1 MLPLSN
7 NIYYPSDLTEN
18 AIQLI
23 GENDGIFDNEDY
35 ILFYAEGIDTYNVE
49 SQTYNNLYDSK
60 SYYYITTS
68 GGDGKG
74 LRTPTQWSSDISVT
88 TFDDHQFHELDLINI
103 AKLGRQW
110 FGESFDIKQDQE
122 FEFNFPNIDVSTL

>member
-1 MLPLSN
+1 MLLSN

-35 ILFYAEGIDTYNVE
+35 FSMLKVYTYNVE

-68 GGDGKG
+68 GDGKG
-74 LRTPTQWSSDISVT
+74 LRKPTQW
-88 TFDDHQFHELDLINI
+88 
-103 AKLGRQW
+103 
-110 FGESFDIKQDQE
+110 
-122 FEFNFPNIDVSTL
+122 

>member
-35 ILFYAEGIDTYNVE
+35 MFYAEGIDTYNVE

-68 GGDGKG
+68 GTGKG
-74 LRTPTQWSSDISVT
+74 LNQPTQAKHISVT
-88 TFDDHQFHELDLINI
+88 TFDDHQFHELDLIYC
-103 AKLGRQW
+103 
-110 FGESFDIKQDQE
+110 
-122 FEFNFPNIDVSTL
+122 

>member
-23 GENDGIFDNEDY
+23 GETMESLITKI

-74 LRTPTQWSSDISVT
+74 LRTQTNPMEAAT
-88 TFDDHQFHELDLINI
+88 
-103 AKLGRQW
+103 
-110 FGESFDIKQDQE
+110 
-122 FEFNFPNIDVSTL
+122 

>member
-1 MLPLSN
+1 
-7 NIYYPSDLTEN
+7 
-18 AIQLI
+18 
-23 GENDGIFDNEDY
+23 
-35 ILFYAEGIDTYNVE
+35 LFYAEGIDTYNVE

-74 LRTPTQWSSDISVT
+74 LRTNQPNGSSDISVT

-122 FEFNFPNIDVSTL
+122 FEFNFPNIDVSTPVKN

>member
-1 MLPLSN
+1 LETEEKCYRCQHLLPFRFN
-7 NIYYPSDLTEN
+7 RKCNTTYR
-18 AIQLI
+18 
-23 GENDGIFDNEDY
+23 ENDGIFDNDY

-74 LRTPTQWSSDISVT
+74 LRTQTNPMEAAT
-88 TFDDHQFHELDLINI
+88 
-103 AKLGRQW
+103 
-110 FGESFDIKQDQE
+110 
-122 FEFNFPNIDVSTL
+122 

>member
-1 MLPLSN
+1 LKRRKKCYRCQITFITRFN
-7 NIYYPSDLTEN
+7 RKCNTTYR
-18 AIQLI
+18 
-23 GENDGIFDNEDY
+23 ENDGIFDNEDY

-74 LRTPTQWSSDISVT
+74 VETNPMEAAT
-88 TFDDHQFHELDLINI
+88 
-103 AKLGRQW
+103 
-110 FGESFDIKQDQE
+110 
-122 FEFNFPNIDVSTL
+122 

>member
-1 MLPLSN
+1 MLKVS
-7 NIYYPSDLTEN
+7 
-18 AIQLI
+18 
-23 GENDGIFDNEDY
+23 
-35 ILFYAEGIDTYNVE
+35 YNVE

-68 GGDGKG
+68 GDGKG
-74 LRTPTQWSSDISVT
+74 LDTNQQWNNDISVT

-110 FGESFDIKQDQE
+110 FESFDIKQDQDLNLI
-122 FEFNFPNIDVSTL
+122 FQT

>member
-74 LRTPTQWSSDISVT
+74 LRTTNGSDISVT

-122 FEFNFPNIDVSTL
+122 FEFNFQT

>member
-1 MLPLSN
+1 
-7 NIYYPSDLTEN
+7 
-18 AIQLI
+18 
-23 GENDGIFDNEDY
+23 
-35 ILFYAEGIDTYNVE
+35 LFYAEGIDTYNVE

-74 LRTPTQWSSDISVT
+74 LRTQTNPMEVAKSVT

-103 AKLGRQW
+103 ATKVTMVW
-110 FGESFDIKQDQE
+110 
-122 FEFNFPNIDVSTL
+122 

>member
-49 SQTYNNLYDSK
+49 SQTYNN
-60 SYYYITTS
+60 I
-68 GGDGKG
+68 
-74 LRTPTQWSSDISVT
+74 
-88 TFDDHQFHELDLINI
+88 
-103 AKLGRQW
+103 
-110 FGESFDIKQDQE
+110 
-122 FEFNFPNIDVSTL
+122 

>member
-23 GENDGIFDNEDY
+23 GENDGIFDNED

-60 SYYYITTS
+60 SYYYITI
-68 GGDGKG
+68 
-74 LRTPTQWSSDISVT
+74 R
-88 TFDDHQFHELDLINI
+88 
-103 AKLGRQW
+103 R
-110 FGESFDIKQDQE
+110 
-122 FEFNFPNIDVSTL
+122 

>member
-1 MLPLSN
+1 MLKVSTL
-7 NIYYPSDLTEN
+7 
-18 AIQLI
+18 
-23 GENDGIFDNEDY
+23 
-35 ILFYAEGIDTYNVE
+35 VE

-74 LRTPTQWSSDISVT
+74 IKQTNPMEAAISVT
-88 TFDDHQFHELDLINI
+88 TFDHQFHELDLINI

-122 FEFNFPNIDVSTL
+122 FEFNFPIDVSTL

>member
-74 LRTPTQWSSDISVT
+74 LGRNQPNGSSDISVT

-122 FEFNFPNIDVSTL
+122 FEFNFQT

>member
-1 MLPLSN
+1 VVSLYIENLAFIKSPKAFYKLGINLNTNPKKIKVFWKRRKMLPLSN

-74 LRTPTQWSSDISVT
+74 LR
-88 TFDDHQFHELDLINI
+88 
-103 AKLGRQW
+103 
-110 FGESFDIKQDQE
+110 KQT
-122 FEFNFPNIDVSTL
+122 NPMVAAT